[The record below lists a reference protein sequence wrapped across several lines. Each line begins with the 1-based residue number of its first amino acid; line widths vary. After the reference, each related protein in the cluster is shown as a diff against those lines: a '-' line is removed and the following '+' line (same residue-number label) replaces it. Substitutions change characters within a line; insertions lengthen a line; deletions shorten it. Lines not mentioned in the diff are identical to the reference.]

1 MNTLLW
7 ILVGV
12 LAYSAVAVALQTR
25 GVLPRSVRVQGPLT
39 TVHTKRGRAF
49 LNWLARPKRFWRA
62 WSNVGVGIAL
72 VVMVATFFL
81 LVLAALSALNN
92 PQPNAVSQP
101 RNFLVIPGVN
111 DFLPLSVAPEIV
123 FGLLVG
129 LVVHEGGHGL
139 LCRVE
144 DIDIESMGVVLLAV
158 LPIGAFVEPNEES
171 QRRADRGGRT
181 RMFAA
186 GVMNNFAIT
195 AIVFA
200 LLFGPVVG
208 SIGLAAGVGV
218 GASYGPAADG
228 GIAQGD
234 RITAV
239 AGTPVNTTS
248 EMQTALADTQGANV
262 AVELNGEREVTVE
275 RSLVVVGSAEGNPAN
290 LTVDPEAD
298 DPIRIEAVNGTPVN
312 TMSEFE
318 TAVQDREFVRLQT
331 SAGERTTP
339 VGAFARVSEG
349 RSLAEQTDLAAGQT
363 VTITS
368 IAGERVVDFS
378 DLTSALGGFG
388 PGDEVT
394 LRLYVDGTVRTE
406 TVTLDDDGFVGIA
419 GSQGVSGLV
428 LTDFGV
434 QSYPAATY
442 LSLLGGEGGD
452 GALDG
457 VPLAGATGSFL
468 GLIYVALIL
477 PLASVVL
484 GLPYNFPG
492 FTGFWTNFYVVE
504 GPLAVLGG
512 GTFLLANLLFWTG
525 WINLQ
530 LGLFNCI
537 PGYPLDG
544 GRILRT
550 SAEAV
555 VSRLPVSDRY
565 TLVRTITTG
574 VGLTMLVALVLTIFG
589 PTLLS

>member
-1 MNTLLW
+1 
-7 ILVGV
+7 
-12 LAYSAVAVALQTR
+12 
-25 GVLPRSVRVQGPLT
+25 VQGPLT